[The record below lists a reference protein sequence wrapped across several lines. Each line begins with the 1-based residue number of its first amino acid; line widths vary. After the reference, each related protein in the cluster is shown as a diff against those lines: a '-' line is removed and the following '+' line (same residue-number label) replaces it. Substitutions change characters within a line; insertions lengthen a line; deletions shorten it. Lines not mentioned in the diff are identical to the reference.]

1 MGRLINGRWAIS
13 ATGISLENEIMTR
26 IWLAAPAAL
35 TLIAGAAMAQTS
47 SETTTTTNTYVPV
60 PVAPAPVVP
69 PPITQRTVDQRTVDS
84 NGDVTEKTMS
94 TGTTVGPLGET
105 TTTRRTTETT
115 TVR

>member
-1 MGRLINGRWAIS
+1 
-13 ATGISLENEIMTR
+13 MTR
-26 IWLAAPAAL
+26 LWLAAPAAL

-60 PVAPAPVVP
+60 APVVP
-69 PPITQRTVDQRTVDS
+69 VAPPVTQRTVQQRTVDS
-84 NGDVTEKTMS
+84 DGNVSERTMT
-94 TGTTVGPLGET
+94 TGTTVSPYGDT

>member
-1 MGRLINGRWAIS
+1 
-13 ATGISLENEIMTR
+13 MTR

-60 PVAPAPVVP
+60 APIP
-69 PPITQRTVDQRTVDS
+69 PPPVTQRSVQQRTVDS
-84 NGDVTEKTMS
+84 DGSVTNRSMT
-94 TGTTVGPLGET
+94 TGTTVGPYGET

>member
-1 MGRLINGRWAIS
+1 
-13 ATGISLENEIMTR
+13 MTR

-60 PVAPAPVVP
+60 APVVPVAPAPV
-69 PPITQRTVDQRTVDS
+69 TQRTVQQRTVDS
-84 NGDVTEKTMS
+84 DGNVSERTMT
-94 TGTTVGPLGET
+94 TGTTVSPYGET

-115 TVR
+115 TAR